1 MVISNVEI
9 INKLESYKAVFGY
22 YVMSLSE
29 LGIGGLFALTC
40 YMAIGLKIGALT
52 LALRVRNLC
61 SKITYKKKGGSAKCN
76 TIHTV

>member
-29 LGIGGLFALTC
+29 LGIGGNC
-40 YMAIGLKIGALT
+40 
-52 LALRVRNLC
+52 LR
-61 SKITYKKKGGSAKCN
+61 
-76 TIHTV
+76 